1 MTTTNDRRCEVN
13 EQEVKEQAESV
24 FAGESC
30 PTPMEWETT
39 RRVLISR
46 IRYALLAAYDEGV
59 KAATPPKG
67 HILDDT
73 GTVRRVL
80 GALPLTAD
88 GCVVGIRARLHY
100 HEEPFEAS
108 QYPTQDVV
116 FFDDITFMEGDA
128 MSKHT
133 PEPWNEE
140 THARSWRE
148 CGGIITTIFRAMPDA
163 DYSRAIKCVSALADR
178 DPSKLADMEKEAEQA
193 AVVFDEWSMPT
204 PAAHLRAVLAAF
216 RKENQQ

>member
-67 HILDDT
+67 HVLDDT

-80 GALPLTAD
+80 RTLPLTAD
-88 GCVVGIRARLHY
+88 GCVAIPMVDVVYHPCHPERTLDVDVENSEVFGQLSTPRTDGALDWRSYPIGECYSTSEAAESARQ
-100 HEEPFEAS
+100 EEP
-108 QYPTQDVV
+108 
-116 FFDDITFMEGDA
+116 
-128 MSKHT
+128 
-133 PEPWNEE
+133 
-140 THARSWRE
+140 
-148 CGGIITTIFRAMPDA
+148 
-163 DYSRAIKCVSALADR
+163 
-178 DPSKLADMEKEAEQA
+178 
-193 AVVFDEWSMPT
+193 
-204 PAAHLRAVLAAF
+204 
-216 RKENQQ
+216 QQ